1 MKIST
6 KGRYGVRAMGELAL
20 HYGQGP
26 LPLKEIAEKQGI
38 SEHYLEQLMGALRK
52 AGLVKSVRGAQGGYI
67 LNRSPKNI
75 TVGDVIRVLEGPLTP
90 VDCVSKDNAE
100 ACEKAGACMTR
111 KIWEKMR
118 DSMAEVVDNITL
130 QDMIDDIT

>member
-20 HYGQGP
+20 YYGQGP